1 VFPKLAAYVSMAS
14 TGLPVETV
22 NVLVASAVHFVVFIE
37 NRDGR
42 RSVASIREVVDTD
55 GVQVVSNEVVMRGSN
70 GRYEWPFPLRA
81 TTEALLREHGYQRS
95 ERVAVVR

>member
-1 VFPKLAAYVSMAS
+1 
-14 TGLPVETV
+14 
-22 NVLVASAVHFVVFIE
+22 
-37 NRDGR
+37 
-42 RSVASIREVVDTD
+42 VVDTD